1 MRLGAHIRISGGL
14 NVAAR
19 RAAEIGCEAL
29 QIFAANPNS
38 WRSRKIDDGSAA
50 EFRRLVEEFNLRPVV
65 IHTQYLVNLAAPDP
79 DIYSKSTSAVIDI
92 MNRALL
98 LGAQYVVTHIG
109 SHKGSGLEEGI
120 GRIHLAISEAL
131 GQVKG
136 VNLLLENSAG
146 GGGGIGAN
154 FQEMRAILDLL
165 AENKSRLGICLDTAH
180 LWAAGYDVSSEESV
194 GATIQEFDDAV
205 GIEMLKL
212 MHLNDT
218 NVALGA
224 RRDRHANIGMGNI
237 GEEGFSAILHHP
249 DLSLLPG
256 ILETPAR
263 EAALIHDIDILKQLR
278 G

>member
-1 MRLGAHIRISGGL
+1 M
-14 NVAAR
+14 AAR

-92 MNRALL
+92 MNRAHL

-120 GRIHLAISEAL
+120 ARIHSAISEIL
-131 GQVKG
+131 GQVEG
-136 VNLLLENSAG
+136 VTLLLENSAG

-165 AENKSRLGICLDTAH
+165 AEHQPRLGICLDTAH
-180 LWAAGYDVSSEESV
+180 LWAAGYDLSSEKSV
-194 GATIQEFDDAV
+194 AATIGEFDDSV

-256 ILETPAR
+256 ILETPAP
-263 EAALIHDIDILKQLR
+263 EVALIHDIDILKQLR